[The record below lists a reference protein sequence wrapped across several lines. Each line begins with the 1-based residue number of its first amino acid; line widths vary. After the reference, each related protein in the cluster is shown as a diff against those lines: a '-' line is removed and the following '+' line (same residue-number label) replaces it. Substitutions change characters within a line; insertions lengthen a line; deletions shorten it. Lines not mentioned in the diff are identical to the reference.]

1 MTTTVEFYGGVRE
14 IGASKVLVS
23 TDQARVLLDVGLPIA
38 GEHDL
43 LRPPVVERSGRE
55 LADRLRIGGA
65 PQLPGVWETSQLP
78 SDHPL
83 AARDPRPTA
92 IFLSHAHI
100 DHDGCLGFVDPL
112 IPAYAHPDTIRL
124 QRALRL
130 SGYRFLGRDRIATSL
145 SGSMR
150 VGDIQVAGIPVDHD
164 IPGATGYVVTTPDG
178 RLAYTGDFN
187 AHRGTNTARF
197 AQAVRGVD
205 MLVTESTTLSWDS
218 TRIHLLSEDEVMA
231 GVLDSA
237 ADWQGLALVS
247 LYERDVDRCQRLIQA
262 SPRRVVWPATTA
274 VVLAGMGVRG
284 VLTWNDSRP
293 QSTRQQRARQAGLAA
308 GLVWQEVGLAEV
320 RAAPQKYLVQPDT
333 DDPAALL
340 DLPLGAGTP
349 WIHAGGE
356 PIGMFMPA
364 WTVWRD
370 WLAEL
375 EVAVVELPVTGHVLP
390 DDLVGFIDQVAPGVV
405 VPIHGERPEALQVEI
420 PVLLAEYGQRYRLDG
435 SVC

>member
-23 TDQARVLLDVGLPIA
+23 TDQARVLLDIGLPIA

-43 LRPPVVERSGRE
+43 LRTPVTERPGHE
-55 LADRLRIGGA
+55 LADRLRVGRA
-65 PQLPGVWETSQLP
+65 PQLPGVWDAGQLP
-78 SDHPL
+78 ADHPL

-92 IFLSHAHI
+92 VFLSHAHI

-112 IPAYAHPDTIRL
+112 VPAYAHPDTVRL

-130 SGYRFLGRDRIATSL
+130 GGYRVPGHDRIATSL

-150 VGDIQVAGIPVDHD
+150 VGDIQVTGIPVDHEL
-164 IPGATGYVVTTPDG
+164 PGATGYLVTTPDG

-187 AHRGTNTARF
+187 AHRGTNTAGF
-197 AQAVRGVD
+197 AQVVHGVD
-205 MLVTESTTLSWDS
+205 MLVTESTTLSWDPG
-218 TRIHLLSEDEVMA
+218 RVRLLSEDEVVA
-231 GVLDSA
+231 AILDSA
-237 ADWQGLALVS
+237 ANWPGLALTS
-247 LYERDVDRCQRLIQA
+247 LYERDIDRCQRLIHA
-262 SPRRVVWPATTA
+262 STRGVIWPAGTA

-284 VLTWNDSRP
+284 VLTWDAGRP
-293 QSTRQQRARQAGLAA
+293 QSARQQRAREAGLAA
-308 GLVWQEVGLAEV
+308 GLVWREVSLAEV
-320 RAAPQKYLVQPDT
+320 RAAPQSYLVQPDA

-356 PIGMFMPA
+356 PIGTFMPS

-370 WLAEL
+370 WLTEL
-375 EVAVVELPVTGHVLP
+375 QVAIVELPTTGHVLP
-390 DDLVGFIDQVAPGVV
+390 DDLVEFVNQVAPGVV
-405 VPIHGERPEALQVEI
+405 VPIHGERPEALQVEV
-420 PVLLAEYGQRYRLDG
+420 PVLLAEYGQRYTLDG
-435 SVC
+435 AVC